1 MLAGRFGL
9 EQVIVAPSKLL
20 VTFSMVRVV
29 VAFNILAIVSLLNV
43 KIELETEMEVGL
55 LPTCVTD
62 QTVCC

>member
-29 VAFNILAIVSLLNV
+29 VAFNILAIVSLLIV

-55 LPTCVTD
+55 LPICVTD
-62 QTVCC
+62 